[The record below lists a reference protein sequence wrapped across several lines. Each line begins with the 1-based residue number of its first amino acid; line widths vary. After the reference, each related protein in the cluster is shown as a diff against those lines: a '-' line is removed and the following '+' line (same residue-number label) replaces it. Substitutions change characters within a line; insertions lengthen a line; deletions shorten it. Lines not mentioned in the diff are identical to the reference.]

1 MDGVGLGL
9 INQSSIIN
17 ELQFQEFFFFSYVM
31 MVNYGACAL
40 FGLLSRC
47 VLSVDLQAQRV
58 SVLIENRV
66 DAVLWREHCSGWS
79 YIRYVC
85 PSRAVHVTGNQADV
99 GLAHQ
104 PPLINQPPSP
114 PISAGD

>member
-66 DAVLWREHCSGWS
+66 DAVLWLD
-79 YIRYVC
+79 ILL
-85 PSRAVHVTGNQADV
+85 
-99 GLAHQ
+99 GLV
-104 PPLINQPPSP
+104 IYSIFKSVSCCTRNW
-114 PISAGD
+114 